1 MEPILQSQDNIPV
14 QEEFS
19 DILLVFDKEEKELR
33 AVKGLDKAGQ
43 LQTLSPDKTH
53 QEEFMRVDA
62 HGNILSNFFSNFLRQ
77 AKNPTRFSFFK
88 IPIEKSLEI
97 TQKLQNHLANLNEKG
112 KEYLKKYEVAPEQY
126 LKNNQ
131 HQDKNQQQKENAMEV
146 KNTPVQ
152 EPSKEV
158 KQENLQAA
166 QTPSNENSEQQN
178 EPKYKIEDVDWE
190 TLNNL
195 GISKESLEKRNLLE
209 PLLKGFKTNELVSV
223 SFNLGSVV
231 TRFDARLSLQQN
243 NEGKVAVAIHGIRK
257 EPQLQYPFF
266 GHEFSEEDKKN
277 LLTTGNMGRVVEL
290 TNTKTNE
297 KIPSIISVDKLTN
310 ELIALRTEFIKI
322 PDEIKGVKLSEEQ
335 KQTLKEGKPLF
346 LEKMQSKKGE
356 PFNANVQ
363 FNADKRYVEFLF
375 DENLSQKATQ
385 SQKLTEAPKEI
396 RGVQLSEEQYKQLSE
411 GKPVYLEGLQSKN
424 GKTYNGYF
432 TFNQEKG
439 KIEMSFTNPDKKDI
453 SKDLQTPEKKQKQ
466 DNKQEN
472 KNTQKQE
479 QKTPKVQKPAK
490 SKGVKM

>member
-1 MEPILQSQDNIPV
+1 MESTSQGNFPV
-14 QEEFS
+14 QEELS
-19 DILLVFDKEEKELR
+19 DMLLIFDKEEKQLK
-33 AVKGLDKAGQ
+33 AVKGLDKNGE
-43 LQTLSPDKTH
+43 LQTVPPDKTH
-53 QEEFMRVDA
+53 QEDFMRVDA

-77 AKNPTRFSFFK
+77 TKNPTRFSFFK

-97 TQKLQNHLANLNEKG
+97 TEKLQNHLANLNEKG
-112 KEYLKKYEVAPEQY
+112 REYLKKYEVSPTQYTQEQNE
-126 LKNNQ
+126 K
-131 HQDKNQQQKENAMEV
+131 KQQQNQATMETT
-146 KNTPVQ
+146 NTPIQ
-152 EPSKEV
+152 EPQKEV
-158 KQENLQAA
+158 KQENTQPA

-178 EPKYKIEDVDWE
+178 EPKYKVEDVDWE

-209 PLLKGFKTNELVSV
+209 PLLKGFKTNELVPV
-223 SFNLGSVV
+223 SFNLGSAV

-243 NEGKVAVAIHGIRK
+243 SEGKVAVAIHGIRK

-266 GHEFSEEDKKN
+266 GHEFSDEDKKN

-297 KIPSIISVDKLTN
+297 KIPSIISVDRLTN

-346 LEKMQSKKGE
+346 LEGMQSKKGE

-396 RGVQLSEEQYKQLSE
+396 RGVELSQEQYQQLSE
-411 GKPVYLEGLQSKN
+411 GKPVYLEGLESKN
-424 GKTYNGYF
+424 GKIYNGYF

-439 KIEMSFTNPDKKDI
+439 KVEMSFKNPDKKDI
-453 SKDLQTPEKKQKQ
+453 SNDLQTPKKEQKQKSEKTQ
-466 DNKQEN
+466 K
-472 KNTQKQE
+472 TQKQE
-479 QKTPKVQKPAK
+479 TAPTQKNTK
-490 SKGVKM
+490 SKGRKM